1 MTGMIPV
8 AVVLIVLVIV
18 FTIAIIIGNPQS
30 FDLLVF
36 VARIPA
42 NITGVYVTGAV
53 TMLVLAVAG
62 WLLWTGLIRMR
73 AQHKEIRDLKVA
85 AGARTKSIPAGGT
98 KAAKTDPATAKKDAD
113 AKGVAAK
120 AERETGKGT
129 SAREEAHSPKEATAG
144 RPRRPATRD
153 DAEGDLTASK
163 SHGSDPSTDPD
174 HGDRGKSSRDP
185 GDDQSSTTAEE
196 RRTNARRGR
205 RTDPGPQGQVINQ
218 PGCRAA
224 PSGRRGS
231 RSPAEVEP
239 CLRSDHD
246 RLLPPTVFVGPP
258 RS

>member
-85 AGARTKSIPAGGT
+85 AGARTKSISPAGAKGD
-98 KAAKTDPATAKKDAD
+98 KAAKTDPAAAKKGDPD
-113 AKGVAAK
+113 AKGRRRQGRAGHRQRRGGEGRGPLDEGFV
-120 AERETGKGT
+120 R
-129 SAREEAHSPKEATAG
+129 RTAG
-144 RPRRPATRD
+144 
-153 DAEGDLTASK
+153 SI
-163 SHGSDPSTDPD
+163 HGSGRRSGRPQTSKPNDADPSTDPD
-174 HGDRGKSSRDP
+174 HGDRGKSSRDH

-196 RRTNARRGR
+196 RRRMLDEADELTR
-205 RTDPGPQGQVINQ
+205 DPK
-218 PGCRAA
+218 
-224 PSGRRGS
+224 
-231 RSPAEVEP
+231 
-239 CLRSDHD
+239 DK
-246 RLLPPTVFVGPP
+246 
-258 RS
+258 

>member
-1 MTGMIPV
+1 MAGMIPV

-85 AGARTKSIPAGGT
+85 AGARTKSISPTGAKGD
-98 KAAKTDPATAKKDAD
+98 KAAKTDPAATKKGDPD

-120 AERETGKGT
+120 GERDTGKG
-129 SAREEAHSPKEATAG
+129 AAAKEEAHSTKASSAG
-144 RPRRPATRD
+144 RPGRSTAREETADGPKTSKPN
-153 DAEGDLTASK
+153 DA
-163 SHGSDPSTDPD
+163 DPSTDPD
-174 HGDRGKSSRDP
+174 HGDRGKSSRDH

-196 RRTNARRGR
+196 RRRMLDEADELTR
-205 RTDPGPQGQVINQ
+205 DPK
-218 PGCRAA
+218 
-224 PSGRRGS
+224 
-231 RSPAEVEP
+231 
-239 CLRSDHD
+239 DK
-246 RLLPPTVFVGPP
+246 
-258 RS
+258 